1 MGQGLFSWL
10 PEGRWG
16 GGICWGPKC
25 LYWGAFP
32 PVPKALPTEL
42 WAPTATISLVLRG
55 AARGERSAPAED
67 LQRSGGGWMALGLS

>member
-16 GGICWGPKC
+16 GGICWGPKR

-32 PVPKALPTEL
+32 PVPEALPTEL

-55 AARGERSAPAED
+55 AARGAQHQQRICRDLEED
-67 LQRSGGGWMALGLS
+67 GWLWG